1 MEWLPCSRWKW
12 QPLQYSC
19 PENSMDRAWQATVHK
34 VTKTWTWLKQVS
46 TQAHRNTTHAKTHT
60 HTHLF
65 SRYISVKL
73 CTYFLTFLLKHI
85 RHSSQHFKMKQKFFS
100 QYCTRWPMYLSRVAM
115 AVLCSE
121 HLWSSPTHNPRHIF
135 KIKNKQTKS
144 TPAESLESNKGNQEF
159 LLKY

>member
-1 MEWLPCSRWKW
+1 MLQMEMATTPVFLPGKFHGQS
-12 QPLQYSC
+12 LAGYS
-19 PENSMDRAWQATVHK
+19 PQSHK
-34 VTKTWTWLKQVS
+34 ELDMTETSQHTGMQKHHTRK
-46 TQAHRNTTHAKTHT
+46 HT

-73 CTYFLTFLLKHI
+73 CTYFLTFLLTHT
-85 RHSSQHFKMKQKFFS
+85 RRSSQHFKMKQKFFS
-100 QYCTRWPMYLSRVAM
+100 RCCTRWPMYLPRVAM

-121 HLWSSPTHNPRHIF
+121 HLWSSPTHKPRHIF
-135 KIKNKQTKS
+135 KIKNKQTKN